1 MQLKRTFQRF
11 FFKKTSIRVNLL
23 AVFYVYTCVGIK
35 EEDKTIKMQNKLKI
49 IRTTDTGC
57 RVYMV

>member
-23 AVFYVYTCVGIK
+23 AVFYVYTCVGIR
-35 EEDKTIKMQNKLKI
+35 EEDKNNKNAK
-49 IRTTDTGC
+49 
-57 RVYMV
+57 